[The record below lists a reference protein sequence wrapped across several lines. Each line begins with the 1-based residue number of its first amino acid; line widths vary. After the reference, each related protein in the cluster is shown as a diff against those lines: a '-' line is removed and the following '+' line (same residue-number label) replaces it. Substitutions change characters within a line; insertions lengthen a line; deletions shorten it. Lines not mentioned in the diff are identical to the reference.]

1 MAESN
6 EPTTQPAV
14 PAGEGAGGRQRT
26 PHLLTLLAGLVSL
39 TGAAMVLIG
48 WVPDLRSLDLCWVL
62 AVAAVAAV
70 ALGALL
76 LVGTL
81 RRE

>member
-1 MAESN
+1 MAESS
-6 EPTTQPAV
+6 EPTTQPVV
-14 PAGEGAGGRQRT
+14 PAGEGAGRRQRT
-26 PHLLTLLAGLVSL
+26 PHVLTLLAGLVSL
-39 TGAAMVLIG
+39 AGAAMVLIG
-48 WVPDLRSLDLCWVL
+48 WVPDLRSLDLRWVL
-62 AVAAVAAV
+62 AVAAV